1 MDSKTNGILI
11 RAFSQEML
19 GERWEGEPAP
29 FQEGVILLHIKKSY
43 SLKSSGARGG
53 GGAGDLFFR
62 S

>member
-29 FQEGVILLHIKKSY
+29 FQEGVILLHIN
-43 SLKSSGARGG
+43 KSSSLGRGEVG
-53 GGAGDLFFR
+53 VLGIFSFR
-62 S
+62 VNNL